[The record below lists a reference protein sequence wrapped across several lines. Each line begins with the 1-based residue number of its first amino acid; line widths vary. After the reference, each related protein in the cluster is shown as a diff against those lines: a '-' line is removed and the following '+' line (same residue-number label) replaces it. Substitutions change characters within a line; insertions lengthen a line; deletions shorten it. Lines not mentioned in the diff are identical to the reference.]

1 MARGL
6 QCLWEIKD
14 GRQFFL
20 GELAAVL
27 ELHRIVQYCLYNY
40 ITENFTFF
48 YRFMFRLNT
57 KTATTNNTSA

>member
-6 QCLWEIKD
+6 KCLWKIKD

-27 ELHRIVQYCLYNY
+27 KLHRIVQYCLYNY
-40 ITENFTFF
+40 RKFYFF
-48 YRFMFRLNT
+48 YRFIFRLNT